1 MSETRKA
8 HILSAFIAIC
18 LAFVF
23 VFLVLGTIRQKSPTF
38 DEPLHLLGGYSY
50 LKWRDYRVNPE
61 HPPLAKLLAALPLL
75 AFDVQD
81 PRPGNPDWD
90 QILKGK
96 PGIPT
101 AQVAREMFFVRNDAE
116 TLFYF
121 AKLPFVVVALSLG
134 LFIFL
139 WSRQWFGSAAAV
151 ASVALFASDP
161 NIVAHSS
168 LVHTDVAFTAF
179 FFIGTYFF
187 QRSLFVRRWS
197 DRMLA
202 CALFGLAAITK
213 FSSVGIVLSWGA
225 IAVIWIFAPDLG
237 KEPAQLAD
245 GKRTHR
251 LLRVSGLFLAMAATA
266 YLFIWGAY
274 CFQFD
279 AVPGGPALDMTQV
292 MPQAPYPL
300 LQGWVGWAGQRG
312 LFPEAWIY
320 GQLYNVTLLRRTA
333 FLLGEIS
340 NSGFWLY
347 FPIAFLVKTPAP
359 TLLLIALAA
368 IGLLTRRDQSQQRLL
383 LWIPVLVYFSIAI
396 GSRLNIGLRHLLPVY
411 PFLFVLAG
419 ESAARIWRSRIL
431 WKRGCLV
438 FVVAW
443 ALWGSLRSYPHH
455 LAFFNEFAGGST
467 NGHKIL
473 IDSNLDWGQDLKG
486 LRSWV
491 DDNGAKRIL
500 LLYFGLAEP
509 AYYGMDAVP
518 LPGGLIPPRI
528 SKQVNSA
535 APYTFA
541 VSANYFYG
549 SEIYATKSEATYL
562 KSFRLKQPVATI
574 GHSILVFQLEPS
586 DPQVNFNLG
595 RIMASR
601 GELQSAEELFRK
613 AVVAAP
619 SLAAAHEEL
628 AQVLARQ
635 KRFTEADQH
644 HRQAAM
650 IRGARPEGRGSR

>member
-1 MSETRKA
+1 MA
-8 HILSAFIAIC
+8 VG
-18 LAFVF
+18 LALVF
-23 VFLVLGTIRQKSPTF
+23 VFLVLSTIKQKSPTF

-61 HPPLAKLLAALPLL
+61 HPPLAKVLAALPLL
-75 AFDVQD
+75 AFDVKD

-90 QILKGK
+90 QILTEK

-121 AKLPFVVVALSLG
+121 AKLPFVVLALTLG

-187 QRSLFVRRWS
+187 QRSLFAQRRS

-202 CALFGLAAITK
+202 CVLFSLAAITK

-225 IAVIWIFAPDLG
+225 MALMWIVAPDFA
-237 KEPAQLAD
+237 KEPAPIVD
-245 GKRTHR
+245 RRRTPR
-251 LLRVSGLFLAMAATA
+251 LLRVSGLFLGMAATA
-266 YLFIWGAY
+266 YLFIWAAY
-274 CFQFD
+274 RFQFE
-279 AVPGGPALDMTQV
+279 AVPGGPALDMAQV
-292 MPQAPYPL
+292 MPHLPSPL
-300 LQGWVGWAGQRG
+300 LQGLVGWAGRLG

-320 GQLYNVTLLRRTA
+320 GELYNVTLLRRTA

-340 NSGFWLY
+340 NNGFWLY
-347 FPIAFLVKTPAP
+347 FPIAFLVKTPVP
-359 TLLLIALAA
+359 TLILVALAA
-368 IGLLTRRDQSQQRLL
+368 IGLLTRRDQSSRQRLL
-383 LWIPVLVYFSIAI
+383 LWIPALVYFSIAV
-396 GSRLNIGLRHLLPVY
+396 GSRMNIGLRHVLPVY

-419 ESAARIWRSRIL
+419 ESAAGLWSSRIL

-438 FVVAW
+438 FVAAW
-443 ALWGSLRSYPHH
+443 ALWGSIGSYPHY
-455 LAFFNEFAGGST
+455 LAFFNEFAGGAK

-486 LRSWV
+486 LRSWM

-509 AYYGMDAVP
+509 AYYGMDAVH
-518 LPGGLIPPRI
+518 LPGSLIPPRI
-528 SKQVNSA
+528 STRANFRV
-535 APYTFA
+535 PYTFA

-549 SEIYATKSEATYL
+549 SEIYATKSEAAYL
-562 KSFRLKQPVATI
+562 KSFRLKEPVATI
-574 GHSILVFQLEPS
+574 GHSILVFNLEPS
-586 DPQVNFNLG
+586 DPHVNYSLG

-601 GELQSAEELFRK
+601 GELQAAEYLFRK
-613 AVVAAP
+613 AMVAAP
-619 SLAAAHEEL
+619 SFAAAHEEL

-635 KRFTEADQH
+635 KKFTEADRH
-644 HRQAAM
+644 RRQAAT
-650 IRGARPEGRGSR
+650 IRDSRP